1 MAASSTKRVVI
12 VDGDDDARRAL
23 TALGYEVATFPTLAA
38 GLAHELGNPLAV
50 IVTNATMIGEDLAS
64 LRNQLEPGSPLRGEV
79 ELLVEVQ
86 ADVTAAAMR
95 MQAVVAELR
104 ARAAATSAA

>member
-1 MAASSTKRVVI
+1 MPTSSSKRVVI

-23 TALGYEVATFPTLAA
+23 SALGYEVATFPTLAA

-50 IVTNATMIGEDLAS
+50 IVTNATMIGEDLAA
-64 LRNQLEPGSPLRGEV
+64 LRNQLAPDSPLRGEV

-104 ARAAATSAA
+104 SRAATVSAA